1 MQYTQYNK
9 IDRVY
14 KNIGLIGLFV
24 EMELLAVINYS
35 EITIYKMF

>member
-1 MQYTQYNK
+1 MQYNN

-24 EMELLAVINYS
+24 EMELLVAINFLYPGAW
-35 EITIYKMF
+35 

>member
-1 MQYTQYNK
+1 MQYNN
-9 IDRVY
+9 IDMVY

>member
-1 MQYTQYNK
+1 MQYNN

-24 EMELLAVINYS
+24 EMELLVVINYS
-35 EITIYKMF
+35 EITIYKIF